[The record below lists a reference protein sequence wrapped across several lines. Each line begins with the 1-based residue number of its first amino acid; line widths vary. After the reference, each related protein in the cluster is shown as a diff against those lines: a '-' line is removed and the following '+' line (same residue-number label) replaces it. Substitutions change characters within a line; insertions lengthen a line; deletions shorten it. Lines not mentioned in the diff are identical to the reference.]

1 MAKPRYLFLSGQDV
15 RNLRKTSVLFIAEQ
29 LRRHGSV
36 RFLSVGYSEM
46 SRLRQDQ
53 RMRLDDRANQVED
66 IDGIEAFLQKTPVH
80 PFRLP
85 LVDSWPMSRWWM
97 ERHARSLP
105 PAMRQWIVEADVIF
119 LETGLSLIYFSEIK
133 RLNRDAT
140 VIYLA
145 SDMLSTIGCSVH
157 LETILAEIASSLDLV
172 VIRSSHLR
180 SAFPED
186 ATILLLPAATE
197 PQRNDIATV
206 SPYTHA
212 VNAVSVGSMIF
223 DADVFRTLCPRVPE
237 VHFHVI
243 GSGVPESRLAADNLT
258 LYSEMAFA
266 ETRRYIDHADVG
278 IAPYRFDASAAYLA
292 DTSLKLVQFSAVGLP
307 AVCPTFAQ
315 GTYPYR
321 FGYTV
326 GDGASIE
333 AAFRAALACGR
344 LPPIPAPTWR
354 TVTDQIV
361 SAINDLRTTP
371 HHRLAS
377 QAFDTV

>member
-1 MAKPRYLFLSGQDV
+1 MSAPRYLFMSGHDV
-15 RNLRKTSVLFIAEQ
+15 RNLRKTSVLFIADQ

-36 RFLSVGYSEM
+36 RFLSIGYSKT
-46 SRLRQDQ
+46 SRLRHDP
-53 RMRLDDRANQVED
+53 RTRLDDRANRVEH

-105 PAMRQWIVEADVIF
+105 PAMRQWIVESEVIF
-119 LETGLSLIYFSEIK
+119 LEAGLSLIYFAEIK
-133 RLNRDAT
+133 RLNPDAA

-145 SDMLSTIGCSVH
+145 SDLLSTIGCSIH
-157 LETILAEIASSLDLV
+157 LESILAEISSSFDLI

-186 ATILLLPAATE
+186 AAILLLPAAVE
-197 PQRNDIATV
+197 PRDETATV
-206 SPYTHA
+206 SPYAHG

-223 DADVFRTLCPRVPE
+223 DADVFRTLCARVPE

-243 GSGVPESRLAADNLT
+243 GSGVPGSRLAAPNLT
-258 LYSEMAFA
+258 FYGEMAFA
-266 ETRRYIDHADVG
+266 DTRRYIDHADVG
-278 IAPYRFDASAAYLA
+278 IAPYRQDPSGAYLA
-292 DTSLKLVQFSAVGLP
+292 DTSLKLIQFSAAGVP

-315 GTYPYR
+315 GAKPYR

-326 GDGASIE
+326 GDEASIE
-333 AAFRAALACGR
+333 AAFRAGLACGR
-344 LPPIPAPTWR
+344 FTPIPAPTWHD
-354 TVTDQIV
+354 VSDQLV
-361 SAINDLRTTP
+361 EAINGLRGSSRCRMAHP
-371 HHRLAS
+371 AVDM
-377 QAFDTV
+377 A